1 LSARGRPQVTA
12 DREGGSQLFAVMSRP
27 TDQWRDDPSLLAAH
41 VSFLQ
46 NLERRGVT
54 FLSGPLGVDDT
65 GWRGHGLTVI
75 RAGSIAEAKELLATE
90 PFIAAGLRVYD
101 VMPWLITS
109 GRITAS
115 MRVSDADSSIR

>member
-1 LSARGRPQVTA
+1 VTA

-27 TDQWRDDPSLLAAH
+27 TDLWRDDPSVLASH
-41 VSFLQ
+41 MSFLQ
-46 NLERRGVT
+46 DLEHRDVT

-75 RAGSIAEAKELLATE
+75 RAASMAQARELLAAE
-90 PFIAAGLRVYD
+90 PFIRAGLRAYD

-115 MRVSDADSSIR
+115 MRISDADSSIR

>member
-1 LSARGRPQVTA
+1 VTA
-12 DREGGSQLFAVMSRP
+12 AEEDGSQLFAVMSRP
-27 TDQWRDDPSLLAAH
+27 TDLWRDDPSLLAAH

-46 NLERRGVT
+46 DLERRGVT
-54 FLSGPLGVDDT
+54 FLSGPLVDDT
-65 GWRGHGLTVI
+65 GWHGHGLTVI
-75 RAGSIAEAKELLATE
+75 RAGSVAEARELLATE
-90 PFIAAGLRVYD
+90 PFIAAGLRAYD

>member
-1 LSARGRPQVTA
+1 MMASQ
-12 DREGGSQLFAVMSRP
+12 EGSSQLFAVMSRP
-27 TDQWRDDPSLLAAH
+27 TGRWRDDPSLLSSH

-46 NLERRGVT
+46 DLERRGVT

-75 RAGSIAEAKELLATE
+75 RAASLAEARELMATE
-90 PFIAAGLRVYD
+90 PYIAAGLRAHD

-109 GRITAS
+109 GSITAS
-115 MRVSDADSSIR
+115 MRVSDSDSSIR

>member
-1 LSARGRPQVTA
+1 MTA
-12 DREGGSQLFAVMSRP
+12 GREGGSHLFAVMSRP
-27 TDQWRDDPSLLAAH
+27 TDRWCDDQSLLADH

-46 NLERRGVT
+46 DLERQGVT

-75 RAGSIAEAKELLATE
+75 RAGSIAEARELMVAE
-90 PFIAAGLRVYD
+90 PYIAGGLRVHD

-115 MRVSDADSSIR
+115 MRISDADSSIR